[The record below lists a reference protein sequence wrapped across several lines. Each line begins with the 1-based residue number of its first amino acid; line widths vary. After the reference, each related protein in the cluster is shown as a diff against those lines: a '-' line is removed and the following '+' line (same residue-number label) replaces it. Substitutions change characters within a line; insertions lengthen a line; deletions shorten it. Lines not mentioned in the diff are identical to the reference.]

1 MARWLALCPRP
12 IKGDQCLR
20 PQTRKLPVKKFLHSA
35 NISRGSLMRYGLK
48 LMKFDDRQRLS
59 PERTGLL
66 ITPAVRARGC
76 SLYFVFM
83 LFCFDSLMRRRHAWK
98 AVSRWSRTSLTG
110 TSALHVILEP
120 ASASSNRFSD
130 DMIQHTVYCATFC
143 HYFVIFRKISRLR
156 L

>member
-1 MARWLALCPRP
+1 MARWLPLCPRP
-12 IKGDQCLR
+12 IKRDQCLR

-48 LMKFDDRQRLS
+48 LIKFDDRQRLS

-76 SLYFVFM
+76 SFCVRVV
-83 LFCFDSLMRRRHAWK
+83 LFWFLMRRRHAWK

-110 TSALHVILEP
+110 TSAPTRHPGACFSFEQQILRRYDSTHCLWRYILP
-120 ASASSNRFSD
+120 LFRNFS
-130 DMIQHTVYCATFC
+130 
-143 HYFVIFRKISRLR
+143 
-156 L
+156 

>member
-12 IKGDQCLR
+12 KGDQCLR
-20 PQTRKLPVKKFLHSA
+20 PQTQKLPVKKFLHSV

-66 ITPAVRARGC
+66 ITPAVRG
-76 SLYFVFM
+76 
-83 LFCFDSLMRRRHAWK
+83 FCFDSLMRRRHAWK

-110 TSALHVILEP
+110 TSAPTRHP
-120 ASASSNRFSD
+120 GASSASSNRFCD
-130 DMIQHTVYCATFC
+130 DMIQHTVYGAAFC

>member
-1 MARWLALCPRP
+1 
-12 IKGDQCLR
+12 
-20 PQTRKLPVKKFLHSA
+20 
-35 NISRGSLMRYGLK
+35 
-48 LMKFDDRQRLS
+48 MKFDDRQRLS

-66 ITPAVRARGC
+66 ITPAVRSC
-76 SLYFVFM
+76 SLYCVC

-98 AVSRWSRTSLTG
+98 AVSLWSRTSLTG

-130 DMIQHTVYCATFC
+130 DMIQHTVYGATFC